1 MRLYSGWNL
10 EIPERSRVEVEVCI
24 RQSRLNL
31 ERDLAVYRTRDLI
44 IEFKRKKEV
53 IDAQEWLHTMTNQ
66 QITSQEN
73 YNAGIIN
80 LTMKLE
86 LFLLVDEVGLTK
98 VLKD

>member
-1 MRLYSGWNL
+1 MRLYRYRNL

-53 IDAQEWLHTMTNQ
+53 IDAQE
-66 QITSQEN
+66 
-73 YNAGIIN
+73 
-80 LTMKLE
+80 
-86 LFLLVDEVGLTK
+86 
-98 VLKD
+98 